1 MSIPLSGEWVAGRI
15 EAEMEGVVTGFN
27 ETDVWVRPDD
37 LVRVGRLLRDGP
49 QIDLQML
56 NSISAVDYVEY
67 FELVYHFRSLRLN
80 TSFVLKSRC
89 CDRESPSIPSL
100 TGVWPGADLQEREAW
115 VGGLSGASASQG
127 LHPLRAVGAFP
138 GERYPFPLKCL

>member
-115 VGGLSGASASQG
+115 DLMGVSFTDHPNLKRILLWEGFPG
-127 LHPLRAVGAFP
+127 HPLRKDFI
-138 GERYPFPLKCL
+138 R